1 MTTLAAV
8 RGIENLGP
16 AGRRATVDV
25 ANSLGINPDWLVAV
39 MSFESAGS
47 FDPRKKN
54 ALSGATGLIQILP
67 STASKL
73 GYTISQLE
81 RMSQEEY
88 IRGPVFKYLADKG
101 RMSSLDDVY
110 LAVFYPAAMRQPN
123 SFVVA
128 TRGQKAYEQN
138 RGFDS
143 QETGQITKG
152 AIVSTI
158 HGVYNSSQ
166 NKPRVEVPGPDF
178 LEPSSSLPQL
188 DTSPILSSTGEP
200 EASQDNTSNE
210 NFTSPTLP
218 QKNCWDDVFNIA
230 KGIWDRL

>member
-47 FDPRKKN
+47 FSPKKKN

-67 STASKL
+67 STAAKM

-128 TRGQKAYEQN
+128 SRGQKAYEQN
-138 RGFDS
+138 SGFDP
-143 QETGQITKG
+143 QGTGQITKG

-158 HGVYNSSQ
+158 HGVYNSAQ
-166 NKPRVEVPGPDF
+166 NKPRVEVPGSDF
-178 LEPSSSLPQL
+178 LELFSSLLPP
-188 DTSPILSSTGEP
+188 DTLLINSSTTEP
-200 EASQDNTSNE
+200 EASPDNMSDENSTSQ
-210 NFTSPTLP
+210 TLP
-218 QKNCWDDVFNIA
+218 LLSFCANPLKFI
-230 KGIWDRL
+230 KGLLS